1 MGILIHAGLWYARRR
16 GREVLHGNLIH
27 NDVDLPCIPHS
38 STHPLLRL
46 GSYGSMGWYVYR
58 LDGEKHLLR
67 DKILHRRMA
76 EKKGGVTAYAG
87 TGV

>member
-16 GREVLHGNLIH
+16 GCEVLHGNLIH

-38 STHPLLRL
+38 GTHPLLRL
-46 GSYGSMGWYVYR
+46 GSYGSMGWYVHR
-58 LDGEKHLLR
+58 LDGKKHLLR